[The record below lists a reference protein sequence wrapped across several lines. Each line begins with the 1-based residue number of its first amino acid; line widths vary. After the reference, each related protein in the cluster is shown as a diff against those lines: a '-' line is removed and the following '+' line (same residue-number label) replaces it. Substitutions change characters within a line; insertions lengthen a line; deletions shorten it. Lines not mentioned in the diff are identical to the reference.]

1 MHSKFFTILKKDH
14 DKVDEILQQLKATTE
29 KQPKKRE
36 SLLAKLQ
43 EEWIPHMRGEEKLFF
58 PLLKEHLQSRDKSME
73 AVEEHHVA
81 EMVFS
86 ELNSMP
92 KDDEKWG
99 AKLSVM
105 QELIEH
111 HVEEEEG
118 EIFELAREVLD
129 DIQLGEVLKAFE
141 KEKEDTKKK
150 IG

>member
-1 MHSKFFTILKKDH
+1 MHQKFFELLKKDH
-14 DKVDEILQQLKATTE
+14 DKVDNILQQLKGTTQ
-29 KQPKKRE
+29 KQHIKRE

-43 EEWIPHMRGEEKLFF
+43 EEWVPHMRGEEKLFF

-81 EMVFS
+81 ELVFS
-86 ELNSMP
+86 EITSLSQ
-92 KDDEKWG
+92 DDEKWG

-129 DIQLGEVLKAFE
+129 EKQMGEIIKAFE

-150 IG
+150 VK